1 LKRATFSTPGGSGQ
15 IRLISVK
22 KIEMS
27 DLSFTALV
35 DSNAVQGG
43 SIYCRDCF
51 QISISTSK
59 FQGQVT
65 TLAGGAIYLEQTSAP
80 KYANSRT
87 AANVF
92 QDLEF
97 SGCQA
102 LVGAAIYTK
111 QPNYLTILNSSFDKN
126 VVYTMNTQAYRDMII
141 E

>member
-1 LKRATFSTPGGSGQ
+1 MTEKPEVWGSGQTPGKKSTETRQLAATTYTSNQITLKRSTFSAPGGSGQ
-15 IRLISVK
+15 IRLINIK

-27 DLSFTALV
+27 ELNFTALL

-51 QISISTSK
+51 QISISKSK

-65 TLAGGAIYLEQTSAP
+65 KLAGGAIYLEQTSAP

-92 QDLEF
+92 
-97 SGCQA
+97 
-102 LVGAAIYTK
+102 
-111 QPNYLTILNSSFDKN
+111 
-126 VVYTMNTQAYRDMII
+126 
-141 E
+141 